1 MIQLFEHK
9 KVIMDKYCQY
19 PVVFYLQGG
28 MIFTSSGLH
37 GKKTFTTKFFL
48 ISSISENSTCMKLR
62 LLKPSKH
69 CSNKMILVPSETCIT
84 IDMKCICGL
93 QFLPC
98 IPVGECEHEPII
110 IKDCICAP
118 FVILGGYKETVLWK
132 TNLESPFSG
141 TLSLCF
147 EEGFHESLE
156 LRVYHH
162 NLHEYC
168 TYPITQE
175 DEFFILQDCK
185 MITLHRKVP
194 LKKVKGIFEIEMAGE
209 LRDEDEVV
217 PSFLL

>member
-28 MIFTSSGLH
+28 MIFNSSGLH
-37 GKKTFTTKFFL
+37 GKKPFTTKFFL
-48 ISSISENSTCMKLR
+48 ISSISETSNCMKLR

-69 CSNKMILVPSETCIT
+69 CSKQMILVPSETCIT

-98 IPVGECEHEPII
+98 IPVGECEQSPII
-110 IKDCICAP
+110 IRDCICAP

-132 TNLESPFSG
+132 TNLESSFSG
-141 TLSLCF
+141 SLKLCI

-156 LRVYHH
+156 LRVYHQ
-162 NLHEYC
+162 NLDEYRI
-168 TYPITQE
+168 YPITQKE
-175 DEFFILQDCK
+175 EFFIFQECK
-185 MITLHRKVP
+185 MITMNSYVSS
-194 LKKVKGIFEIEMAGE
+194 KKVKGLFEIEMAGE
-209 LRDEDEVV
+209 IIDEVV
-217 PSFLL
+217 PTFLQ